1 MADGVIFRF
10 DLDKQVG
17 FFLKFKYENDHSN
30 IQKFDP
36 SFVLAP
42 GLIYHR
48 RRAGVFYASTKN
60 AGS

>member
-1 MADGVIFRF
+1 LRF

-42 GLIYHR
+42 GLIYYR